1 MYLSEG
7 NAHPTTHTL
16 LVASTA
22 TVAGLKLP
30 VPTNAVTQ
38 ASSAVATPAYGHSY
52 NRREA
57 GLKRAQQ
64 PKQFPLLL

>member
-1 MYLSEG
+1 
-7 NAHPTTHTL
+7 
-16 LVASTA
+16 
-22 TVAGLKLP
+22 LKLP